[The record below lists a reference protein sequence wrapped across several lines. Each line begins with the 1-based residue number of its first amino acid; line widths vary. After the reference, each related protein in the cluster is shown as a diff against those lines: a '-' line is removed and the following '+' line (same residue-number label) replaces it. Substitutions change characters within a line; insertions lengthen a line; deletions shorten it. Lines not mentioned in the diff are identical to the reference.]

1 MLQSAGWC
9 TMGAALPLALGA
21 KCANP
26 DRPVFAVM
34 GDGGFEMTM
43 GECGTL
49 RDRKLGVTLIVLQD
63 ECLELIALKQ
73 DQSRTPRR
81 GVALGATDYAR
92 VAEAFGGAGFNVGT
106 PAELRAAL
114 AGAAKRDAF
123 TLIACRIQAGSYD
136 GRI

>member
-1 MLQSAGWC
+1 
-9 TMGAALPLALGA
+9 
-21 KCANP
+21 
-26 DRPVFAVM
+26 M

-49 RDRKLGVTLIVLQD
+49 RDRSLAVTLIVVQD

-73 DQSRTPRR
+73 DQMQMPRR

-92 VAEAFGGAGFNVGT
+92 VAEAFGGAGFNVET
-106 PAELRAAL
+106 REELHAAL
-114 AGAAKRDAF
+114 AIAAKRDGF